1 MKMNNVVENK
11 KEINKENSI
20 ITWKDGISED
30 NQMEILRLAF
40 LCFGGITLYGMHK
53 GCVNFDIKFDINE
66 LLEKYLKMY
75 KITLA

>member
-1 MKMNNVVENK
+1 
-11 KEINKENSI
+11 
-20 ITWKDGISED
+20 
-30 NQMEILRLAF
+30 MEILRLAI